1 MRKEKLPRFWARL
14 VAGVMVVAAPRDRRR
29 WLPAQAAV
37 AIFILGV
44 CFHQIFLKKNSQNAP
59 NHAIANSVIG
69 GSIISGGGSISIS
82 SSVGCNTFPR
92 VVPARAAQQPQGVRE
107 VFATLWAIE
116 QSMLLG
122 MTNDGPLPNTTAPF
136 DFEKLLLSVK
146 VSTAGT
152 CQWGLLFFQRWP
164 SHCLAPKAEYL
175 APPSRAIGTFPCCLQ
190 EQGVQTIFVSFM
202 WKLQQPTPRGGFN
215 FRVMDYIQKTVCAQ
229 GFKLAVVLDTDATPP
244 WVAKR
249 FPDGVM
255 TDVLNLTRGTA
266 SFNHIFALELAHSWQ
281 DAVLARL
288 AANDASCIHSIQPTF
303 NNQYETKYTQVGG
316 QLAACVPTVSIFPH
330 IIWDV
335 CACVQ
340 ERDAPQ
346 DYSPAAAMAF
356 REYVKHVHGG
366 LAHWNKRWGTGFNA
380 WEAVVPPKFY
390 QHGEHYNSTMTDLFY
405 WDWQHFRQIQQHSVY
420 EGCCQRIAAHGF
432 RCIMHFPEVF
442 TSGDAIYGS
451 GSVFTLAASPWLDY
465 IIIDSNFVTVSRQP
479 NDVRVVQLLLSA
491 MKPFN
496 KPIYFEGAFEEIKD
510 PELHRRAMELTAASG
525 AYGMGFTNWLSR
537 VNHTTFFRDTL
548 SGLTHAPAG
557 GPAVAILTPYRS
569 FLAYKGAP
577 FANQKTR
584 ELAANDAQQDLLFAC
599 LDVLEKELPSLDGL
613 QIFGVPTMLLP
624 VLQTFEQVWYVEPD
638 VLLSGDAST
647 IARIKERAGALG
659 VPLRSCIKKK
669 APAIVL
675 PECCPSM

>member
-1 MRKEKLPRFWARL
+1 
-14 VAGVMVVAAPRDRRR
+14 
-29 WLPAQAAV
+29 
-37 AIFILGV
+37 
-44 CFHQIFLKKNSQNAP
+44 
-59 NHAIANSVIG
+59 
-69 GSIISGGGSISIS
+69 
-82 SSVGCNTFPR
+82 
-92 VVPARAAQQPQGVRE
+92 
-107 VFATLWAIE
+107 
-116 QSMLLG
+116 MLLG
-122 MTNDGPLPNTTAPF
+122 MTNDGPLPTTTAPF

-146 VSTAGT
+146 
-152 CQWGLLFFQRWP
+152 
-164 SHCLAPKAEYL
+164 
-175 APPSRAIGTFPCCLQ
+175 

-215 FRVMDYIQKTVCAQ
+215 FRVMDYIQKIVCAQ

-303 NNQYETKYTQVGG
+303 NNQYETKYT
-316 QLAACVPTVSIFPH
+316 
-330 IIWDV
+330 
-335 CACVQ
+335 Q